1 MRSAVQRLRHDQ
13 PESRVEEVGRVC
25 AKHAADGDVAGYTG
39 WSTQLENAKLSSTY
53 TKTSARTT
61 PTTTVTMTSLTG
73 QSCGLVTSAG
83 LLAK

>member
-1 MRSAVQRLRHDQ
+1 
-13 PESRVEEVGRVC
+13 VC

-61 PTTTVTMTSLTG
+61 PTSTVTMTSLTG

-83 LLAK
+83 LFPTSWGVTAGSIQRMLIG